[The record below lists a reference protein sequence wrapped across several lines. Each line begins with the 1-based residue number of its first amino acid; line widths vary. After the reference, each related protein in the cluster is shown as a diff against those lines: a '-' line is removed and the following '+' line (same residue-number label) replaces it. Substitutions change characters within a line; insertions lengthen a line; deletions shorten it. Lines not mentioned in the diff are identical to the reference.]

1 MSRRFAGL
9 FLILALA
16 VASWVLALGLFWVA
30 LFISPWIPLGLI
42 AVLLLIAIEPKGLVR
57 R

>member
-16 VASWVLALGLFWVA
+16 AASWALALGLFWVA
-30 LFISPWIPLGLI
+30 LFVSPWIPLGLI
-42 AVLLLIAIEPKGLVR
+42 AALVLVAIEPKGLVR

>member
-9 FLILALA
+9 LLILALA
-16 VASWVLALGLFWVA
+16 VAAWAVTLGLLWVA
-30 LFISPWIPLGLI
+30 VFASPWIPLGLI